1 MKKLLLFTVALLC
14 AVSMW
19 ADDPI
24 IEGPW
29 TLMDFKATSCAKN
42 QNDSMCYNDANAKPW
57 PSWYACTTDQ
67 YGTGFHYIGN
77 SPNYTKMGFFAIF
90 KSESAVPSYSSMT
103 LTWKYKFYSQSK
115 EHFSTVCLHALPDEY
130 DSISSLKV
138 PFTNRYDQ
146 LQPAVVPPM
155 LGWFYNDS
163 YSDNM
168 KGSGQKTATFTFDN
182 INGDTTQTKSWY
194 LLMSYMI
201 GADDQMIYTSLDER
215 GTFKSDDIDTTWTYR
230 KIVTFDA
237 NGGTGNMDDTLMFD
251 DRAKLPRYTFTRE
264 GYMFQG
270 WALSPDGEVVY
281 VDQDFITA
289 TAEDKGPQTL
299 YAVWTKWGEGATEGP
314 WTQLEWNYAV
324 RSTEDQDH
332 NIKFTEMNGEQWP
345 GTVSAIHDNI
355 YGIGFRYEGSS
366 PDNSLMGI
374 FSTYM
379 TSITVPSYARVE
391 LKWRYF
397 PNSMST
403 KHHSATCL
411 YGPADSYEELTN
423 MDVDFTNH
431 YTDKSG
437 EDSLL
442 TPPLLNEYQ
451 DGQTLMNICYYTFD
465 SDNRDGSEE
474 LTQTR
479 YMMMTYVIG
488 SGAGKNGL
496 YEHGAFDNDY
506 VEPTWTYR
514 KIVTFDANGSFGTM
528 ENQNIDDSGKLSPN
542 AFTRE
547 GYMFQGWAL
556 TPDGSVVYAD
566 RAEITATA
574 EDKGPQ
580 TLYAVWTKWEDGE
593 QEGPWTQME
602 WKYSV
607 GSTEDQDQNIK
618 FTEMNGELWSGTVK
632 GWNDEDGIGLRFEGV
647 SGDNSKQGIFST
659 YMNTTSAPAY
669 TRVNLTWTFQLG
681 SKSNKYHSSTCL
693 YGLMDSYDEL
703 KNLDVDFTNQFTDKT
718 GEDYLLAPA
727 FVNKHQDGAAYYS
740 DDYTI
745 SIDCDNRDGSEQKD
759 YTRYMM
765 MTYVIGSGAGKSGL
779 YEWGAFKSIHID
791 TTWTYRKVITFD
803 ANGGFGTMENQI
815 IDDSGELSPNAFT
828 RAGYVFTGWATEQ
841 NGPVVY
847 VDKESI
853 TVTEES
859 KGPMTLYAKWKSI
872 QSVDIPDPF
881 IGYHL
886 WAEGIVLEI
895 ESPHDSIEINLYI
908 LDVEGHDHLVSGK
921 TYTWEDMGH
930 NDCYVE
936 VKGIPVDRIP
946 LVDANITRMYDDQGK
961 YHIFGY
967 AVDALGNRYS
977 FHKDYYPETKGDT
990 IEVAVSKSMNLEYDG
1005 QWHLSG
1011 DNRVYQMMLTFN
1023 SGMDSLVGH
1032 YTLDNIDTTLSYVYK
1047 MRNSML
1053 SIRQADIDITET
1065 GDTLTISAYLAAS
1078 DSNVYHFN
1086 GFYTAPKP
1094 LIKDTIIATNLYIDT
1109 DNLYGISGIFQ
1120 AEASNQNYV
1129 VKLSL
1134 STESDDIYG
1143 THTIGLTTGNS
1154 GVIIDNS
1161 TAQAKYLPIYE
1172 ATITVLPTE
1181 FGTVIIGSALCN
1193 GNIEYNFHL
1202 SYYVPAKTRD
1212 ANLDMQHLSLE
1223 QGIGTWTLSGFS
1235 DDSTQFVSLDF
1246 NNYEIAGLYDI
1257 VHMSPN
1263 ESYIMTD
1270 IKWQNGK
1277 AVSYNY
1283 YQLIDADLAAAWDD
1297 EEGVASVIG
1306 TIRAKDREDI
1316 PEFIVSLSNSPS
1328 KPQGIEET
1336 IFKSSNPQIF
1346 KFIKDGH
1353 LFILRDGK
1361 LYNAQGVLVESRK

>member
-1 MKKLLLFTVALLC
+1 
-14 AVSMW
+14 
-19 ADDPI
+19 
-24 IEGPW
+24 
-29 TLMDFKATSCAKN
+29 
-42 QNDSMCYNDANAKPW
+42 
-57 PSWYACTTDQ
+57 
-67 YGTGFHYIGN
+67 
-77 SPNYTKMGFFAIF
+77 
-90 KSESAVPSYSSMT
+90 
-103 LTWKYKFYSQSK
+103 
-115 EHFSTVCLHALPDEY
+115 
-130 DSISSLKV
+130 
-138 PFTNRYDQ
+138 
-146 LQPAVVPPM
+146 
-155 LGWFYNDS
+155 
-163 YSDNM
+163 
-168 KGSGQKTATFTFDN
+168 
-182 INGDTTQTKSWY
+182 
-194 LLMSYMI
+194 
-201 GADDQMIYTSLDER
+201 
-215 GTFKSDDIDTTWTYR
+215 
-230 KIVTFDA
+230 
-237 NGGTGNMDDTLMFD
+237 
-251 DRAKLPRYTFTRE
+251 
-264 GYMFQG
+264 
-270 WALSPDGEVVY
+270 
-281 VDQDFITA
+281 
-289 TAEDKGPQTL
+289 
-299 YAVWTKWGEGATEGP
+299 
-314 WTQLEWNYAV
+314 
-324 RSTEDQDH
+324 
-332 NIKFTEMNGEQWP
+332 
-345 GTVSAIHDNI
+345 
-355 YGIGFRYEGSS
+355 
-366 PDNSLMGI
+366 
-374 FSTYM
+374 
-379 TSITVPSYARVE
+379 
-391 LKWRYF
+391 
-397 PNSMST
+397 
-403 KHHSATCL
+403 
-411 YGPADSYEELTN
+411 
-423 MDVDFTNH
+423 
-431 YTDKSG
+431 
-437 EDSLL
+437 
-442 TPPLLNEYQ
+442 
-451 DGQTLMNICYYTFD
+451 
-465 SDNRDGSEE
+465 
-474 LTQTR
+474 
-479 YMMMTYVIG
+479 
-488 SGAGKNGL
+488 
-496 YEHGAFDNDY
+496 
-506 VEPTWTYR
+506 
-514 KIVTFDANGSFGTM
+514 
-528 ENQNIDDSGKLSPN
+528 
-542 AFTRE
+542 
-547 GYMFQGWAL
+547 
-556 TPDGSVVYAD
+556 
-566 RAEITATA
+566 
-574 EDKGPQ
+574 
-580 TLYAVWTKWEDGE
+580 
-593 QEGPWTQME
+593 
-602 WKYSV
+602 
-607 GSTEDQDQNIK
+607 
-618 FTEMNGELWSGTVK
+618 
-632 GWNDEDGIGLRFEGV
+632 
-647 SGDNSKQGIFST
+647 
-659 YMNTTSAPAY
+659 
-669 TRVNLTWTFQLG
+669 
-681 SKSNKYHSSTCL
+681 
-693 YGLMDSYDEL
+693 MDSYDEL

-727 FVNKHQDGAAYYS
+727 FVNKHQDGEAYYS
-740 DDYTI
+740 DDYSI
-745 SIDCDNRDGSEQKD
+745 SIDCDNRDGSDQKD
-759 YTRYMM
+759 FTRYMM
-765 MTYVIGSGAGKSGL
+765 MTHVMACEYVESGV
-779 YEWGAFKSIHID
+779 YEWGAFKSINID
-791 TTWTYRKVITFD
+791 TTWTYRKVIIFD

-815 IDDSGELSPNAFT
+815 IDDSGELSPYAFT
-828 RAGYVFTGWATEQ
+828 RMGYVFTGWATEQ

-990 IEVAVSKSMNLEYDG
+990 IEVAVTKSMNLEYDG

-1023 SGMDSLVGH
+1023 SGIESLAGH
-1032 YTLDNIDTTLSYVYK
+1032 YTKDNIDTTLSYVYK

-1161 TAQAKYLPIYE
+1161 TARATYLYIYAAE
-1172 ATITVLPTE
+1172 LTVLPTE

-1193 GNIEYNFHL
+1193 GNIEYDFHL
-1202 SYYVPAKTRD
+1202 SYNVPAKTRD

-1223 QGIGTWTLSGFS
+1223 QGVGTWTLFGFS

-1277 AVSYNY
+1277 AVSYNH

-1316 PEFIVSLSNSPS
+1316 PEFIVNLSNSPS
-1328 KPQGIEET
+1328 KPQGLEESISISDGHWHKVLHDGVIFIE
-1336 IFKSSNPQIF
+1336 
-1346 KFIKDGH
+1346 KDGKI
-1353 LFILRDGK
+1353 F
-1361 LYNAQGVLVESRK
+1361 NVLGQPVR

>member
-1 MKKLLLFTVALLC
+1 MKKILLCIVALVC

-29 TLMDFKATSCAKN
+29 TLIDFKPTSCAKN
-42 QNDSMCYNDANAKPW
+42 QNDSMCYNDANAEPW
-57 PSWYACTTDQ
+57 PGWYACTTDQ
-67 YGTGFHYIGN
+67 YGTGFHYQGN
-77 SPNYTKMGFFAIF
+77 SPDYTKMGFFAIF
-90 KSESAVPSYSSMT
+90 KSEMAMPSYSSMT
-103 LTWKYKFYSQSK
+103 LTWKYTFYSQSK
-115 EHFSTVCLHALPDEY
+115 KHYSTVCLHTLPDEY

-163 YSDNM
+163 YSGNM
-168 KGSGQKTATFTFDN
+168 KGSGQKTAAFTFDN
-182 INGDTTQTKSWY
+182 INGNTTQTKSWY

-201 GADDQMIYTSLDER
+201 GSDDQMINTSLDER
-215 GTFKSDDIDTTWTYR
+215 GTFKSDDIDTVWTYR
-230 KIVTFDA
+230 KIVIFDA
-237 NGGTGNMDDTLMFD
+237 NGGTGTMENQNIDNSG
-251 DRAKLPRYTFTRE
+251 KLSPKAFTRD
-264 GYMFQG
+264 GYIFQG
-270 WALSPDGEVVY
+270 WATEPNGPVVY

-299 YAVWTKWGEGATEGP
+299 YAVWVKWGEGAEEGP

-345 GTVSAIHDNI
+345 GTISAIHDNI

-366 PDNSLMGI
+366 PDNSLLGI

-379 TSITVPSYARVE
+379 TSITVPSYARAE

-465 SDNRDGSEE
+465 CDNRDGSEE

-488 SGAGKNGL
+488 SGAGKSGL
-496 YEHGAFDNDY
+496 YEHGAFDSDN
-506 VEPTWTYR
+506 VETTWTYR
-514 KIVTFDANGSFGTM
+514 KIVTFDANGGFGTM
-528 ENQNIDDSGKLSPN
+528 ENQNIDNSGK
-542 AFTRE
+542 
-547 GYMFQGWAL
+547 
-556 TPDGSVVYAD
+556 
-566 RAEITATA
+566 
-574 EDKGPQ
+574 
-580 TLYAVWTKWEDGE
+580 
-593 QEGPWTQME
+593 
-602 WKYSV
+602 
-607 GSTEDQDQNIK
+607 
-618 FTEMNGELWSGTVK
+618 
-632 GWNDEDGIGLRFEGV
+632 
-647 SGDNSKQGIFST
+647 
-659 YMNTTSAPAY
+659 
-669 TRVNLTWTFQLG
+669 
-681 SKSNKYHSSTCL
+681 
-693 YGLMDSYDEL
+693 
-703 KNLDVDFTNQFTDKT
+703 
-718 GEDYLLAPA
+718 
-727 FVNKHQDGAAYYS
+727 
-740 DDYTI
+740 
-745 SIDCDNRDGSEQKD
+745 
-759 YTRYMM
+759 
-765 MTYVIGSGAGKSGL
+765 
-779 YEWGAFKSIHID
+779 
-791 TTWTYRKVITFD
+791 
-803 ANGGFGTMENQI
+803 
-815 IDDSGELSPNAFT
+815 LSPNAFT

-881 IGYHL
+881 IGWHL
-886 WAEGIVLEI
+886 HAKGIILEI
-895 ESPHDSIEINLYI
+895 ESPHDSIVINLYI
-908 LDVEGHDHLVSGK
+908 LDVEGHDNLVSGK

-930 NDCYVE
+930 DDCFVE
-936 VKGIPVDRIP
+936 LKGIPVDRIP

-961 YHIFGY
+961 YHMFGY

-990 IEVAVSKSMNLEYDG
+990 IEVAVTKSMNLEYDG

-1032 YTLDNIDTTLSYVYK
+1032 YTKDNIDTTLSYVYK

-1161 TAQAKYLPIYE
+1161 TARATYLYIYAAE
-1172 ATITVLPTE
+1172 LTVLPTE

-1193 GNIEYNFHL
+1193 GNIEYDFHL
-1202 SYYVPAKTRD
+1202 SYNVPAKTRD

-1223 QGIGTWTLSGFS
+1223 QGVGTWTLFGFS

-1277 AVSYNY
+1277 AVSYNH

-1316 PEFIVSLSNSPS
+1316 PEFIVNLSNSPS
-1328 KPQGIEET
+1328 KPQGLEESISISDGHWHKVLHDGVLFIE
-1336 IFKSSNPQIF
+1336 
-1346 KFIKDGH
+1346 KDGKI
-1353 LFILRDGK
+1353 F
-1361 LYNAQGVLVESRK
+1361 NVLGQPVR

>member
-1 MKKLLLFTVALLC
+1 MRKILLCIVALVC

-42 QNDSMCYNDANAKPW
+42 QNDSMCYNDANAEPW
-57 PSWYACTTDQ
+57 PGWYACTTDQ
-67 YGTGFHYIGN
+67 YGTGFHYQGN
-77 SPNYTKMGFFAIF
+77 SPDYTKMGFFAIF
-90 KSESAVPSYSSMT
+90 KSEMAMPSYSSMT
-103 LTWKYKFYSQSK
+103 LTWKYTFYSQSK
-115 EHFSTVCLHALPDEY
+115 KHYSTVCLHTLPDEY

-182 INGDTTQTKSWY
+182 INGNTTQTKSWY

-201 GADDQMIYTSLDER
+201 GADDQMINTSLDER
-215 GTFKSDDIDTTWTYR
+215 GTFKSNDIDTIWTYR
-230 KIVTFDA
+230 KIVIFDA
-237 NGGTGNMDDTLMFD
+237 NGGTGTMENQSIDNSG
-251 DRAKLPRYTFTRE
+251 KLSPKAFTRD
-264 GYMFQG
+264 GYIFQG
-270 WALSPDGEVVY
+270 WATEPTGPVVY
-281 VDQDFITA
+281 WDQEFITA

-299 YAVWTKWGEGATEGP
+299 YAVWVKWGEGAEEGP

-345 GTVSAIHDNI
+345 GTVK
-355 YGIGFRYEGSS
+355 GIDDGNGLGFRYEGSS
-366 PDNSLMGI
+366 PDNSLLGI
-374 FSTYM
+374 FSTYVA
-379 TSITVPSYARVE
+379 TFTVPSYAHAAMTW
-391 LKWRYF
+391 KF
-397 PNSMST
+397 TQNSMST
-403 KHHSATCL
+403 KHHSSTCL
-411 YGPADSYEELTN
+411 YVMTDSYDELTN
-423 MDVDFTNH
+423 LDVDFTNH
-431 YTDKSG
+431 HIDKSG
-437 EDSLL
+437 EDYLIAPAL
-442 TPPLLNEYQ
+442 VNEYQ
-451 DGQTLMNICYYTFD
+451 DGYNFLDFRYYRFD
-465 SDNRDGSEE
+465 CDNLAGSEE

-479 YMMMTYVIG
+479 YMLMTYVIG
-488 SGAGKNGL
+488 SGAGKSGL
-496 YEHGAFDNDY
+496 YEHGAFDNVY
-506 VEPTWTYR
+506 FETIWTYR
-514 KIVTFDANGSFGTM
+514 KIVTFDANGGTGNM
-528 ENQNIDDSGKLSPN
+528 DTLTFDSRTKLPPY
-542 AFTRE
+542 AFTRD
-547 GYMFQGWAL
+547 GYVFQGWA
-556 TPDGSVVYAD
+556 TEQNGPVVYLD
-566 RAEITATA
+566 QDFINATSK
-574 EDKGPQ
+574 DKGPQ

-607 GSTEDQDQNIK
+607 GSTEDQDQNVK
-618 FTEMNGELWSGTVK
+618 FTEMNGELWSGTVQ

-703 KNLDVDFTNQFTDKT
+703 KNLDVDFTNHFTDKT
-718 GEDYLLAPA
+718 GKDYLLAPA
-727 FVNKHQDGAAYYS
+727 FVNKHQDGEAYYS
-740 DDYTI
+740 DDYSI
-745 SIDCDNRDGSEQKD
+745 SIDCDNRDGSDQKD
-759 YTRYMM
+759 FTRYMM
-765 MTYVIGSGAGKSGL
+765 MTHVMACEYVESGV
-779 YEWGAFKSIHID
+779 YEWGAFKSINID

-828 RAGYVFTGWATEQ
+828 RTGYVFTGWALSPSDTI
-841 NGPVVY
+841 VY
-847 VDKESI
+847 IDKESI
-853 TVTEES
+853 TVDAES

-990 IEVAVSKSMNLEYDG
+990 IEVAVTKSMNLEYDG

-1032 YTLDNIDTTLSYVYK
+1032 YTMDNIDTTLSYVYK

-1181 FGTVIIGSALCN
+1181 FGTVIFGSALCY
-1193 GNIEYNFHL
+1193 GNIE
-1202 SYYVPAKTRD
+1202 
-1212 ANLDMQHLSLE
+1212 
-1223 QGIGTWTLSGFS
+1223 
-1235 DDSTQFVSLDF
+1235 
-1246 NNYEIAGLYDI
+1246 
-1257 VHMSPN
+1257 
-1263 ESYIMTD
+1263 
-1270 IKWQNGK
+1270 
-1277 AVSYNY
+1277 
-1283 YQLIDADLAAAWDD
+1283 
-1297 EEGVASVIG
+1297 
-1306 TIRAKDREDI
+1306 
-1316 PEFIVSLSNSPS
+1316 
-1328 KPQGIEET
+1328 
-1336 IFKSSNPQIF
+1336 
-1346 KFIKDGH
+1346 
-1353 LFILRDGK
+1353 
-1361 LYNAQGVLVESRK
+1361 

>member
-1 MKKLLLFTVALLC
+1 
-14 AVSMW
+14 
-19 ADDPI
+19 
-24 IEGPW
+24 
-29 TLMDFKATSCAKN
+29 
-42 QNDSMCYNDANAKPW
+42 
-57 PSWYACTTDQ
+57 
-67 YGTGFHYIGN
+67 
-77 SPNYTKMGFFAIF
+77 
-90 KSESAVPSYSSMT
+90 
-103 LTWKYKFYSQSK
+103 
-115 EHFSTVCLHALPDEY
+115 
-130 DSISSLKV
+130 
-138 PFTNRYDQ
+138 
-146 LQPAVVPPM
+146 
-155 LGWFYNDS
+155 
-163 YSDNM
+163 M

-182 INGDTTQTKSWY
+182 INGNTTQTKSWY

-201 GADDQMIYTSLDER
+201 GSDDQMIYTSLDER
-215 GTFKSDDIDTTWTYR
+215 GTFKSNDIDTVWTYR
-230 KIVTFDA
+230 KIVIFDA
-237 NGGTGNMDDTLMFD
+237 NGGTGTMENQNIDNSG
-251 DRAKLPRYTFTRE
+251 KLSPKAFTRD
-264 GYMFQG
+264 GYIFQG
-270 WALSPDGEVVY
+270 WATEPNGSVVY
-281 VDQDFITA
+281 WDQNIITA

-299 YAVWTKWGEGATEGP
+299 YAVWVKWGEGVEEGP

-345 GTVSAIHDNI
+345 GTVK
-355 YGIGFRYEGSS
+355 GIDDGNGLGFRYEGSS
-366 PDNSLMGI
+366 PDNSLLGI
-374 FSTYM
+374 FSTYVA
-379 TSITVPSYARVE
+379 TFTVPSYAHGE
-391 LKWRYF
+391 MTWKF
-397 PNSMST
+397 HQNSMST
-403 KHHSATCL
+403 KHHSSTCL
-411 YGPADSYEELTN
+411 YVMTDSYDELTN

-431 YTDKSG
+431 HIDKSG
-437 EDSLL
+437 EDYLIAPAL
-442 TPPLLNEYQ
+442 VNEYQ
-451 DGQTLMNICYYTFD
+451 DGYNFLDFHYYRFD
-465 SDNRDGSEE
+465 CDNLAGSEE

-479 YMMMTYVIG
+479 YMLMTYVIG
-488 SGAGKNGL
+488 SGAGKSGL
-496 YEHGAFDNDY
+496 YEHGTFDNVY
-506 VEPTWTYR
+506 FETIWTYR
-514 KIVTFDANGSFGTM
+514 KIVTFDANGGTGNM
-528 ENQNIDDSGKLSPN
+528 DTLTFDSRTKLPPY
-542 AFTRE
+542 AFTRD
-547 GYMFQGWAL
+547 GYVFQGWA
-556 TPDGSVVYAD
+556 TEQNGPVVYLD
-566 RAEITATA
+566 QDFINATSK
-574 EDKGPQ
+574 DKGPQ

-607 GSTEDQDQNIK
+607 RSTEDQDQNIK
-618 FTEMNGELWSGTVK
+618 FTEMNGELWSGTVQ

-703 KNLDVDFTNQFTDKT
+703 KNLDVDFTNHFTDKT
-718 GEDYLLAPA
+718 GKDYLLAPA
-727 FVNKHQDGAAYYS
+727 FVNKNQDGAAYYS
-740 DDYTI
+740 DDYSI

-765 MTYVIGSGAGKSGL
+765 MTHVMACEYVESGV
-779 YEWGAFKSIHID
+779 YEWGAFKSINID

-803 ANGGFGTMENQI
+803 ANGGFGTMENQN
-815 IDDSGELSPNAFT
+815 IDDSGKLLPNAFT
-828 RAGYVFTGWATEQ
+828 RTGYVFTGWALSPSDTI
-841 NGPVVY
+841 VY
-847 VDKESI
+847 IDKESI

-921 TYTWEDMGH
+921 TYIWEDMGH
-930 NDCYVE
+930 DDCYVT

-990 IEVAVSKSMNLEYDG
+990 IEVAVTKSMNLEYDG

-1032 YTLDNIDTTLSYVYK
+1032 YTMDNIDTTLSYVYK

-1161 TAQAKYLPIYE
+1161 TARATYLYIYE

-1193 GNIEYNFHL
+1193 GNIEYDFHL
-1202 SYYVPAKTRD
+1202 SYNVPAKTRD

-1223 QGIGTWTLSGFS
+1223 QGVGTWTLSGFS

-1277 AVSYNY
+1277 AVSYSY
-1283 YQLIDADLAAAWDD
+1283 YQLIDADLTAAWDD

-1316 PEFIVSLSNSPS
+1316 PEFIVNLSNSPS
-1328 KPQGIEET
+1328 KPQGLEESISISDGHWHKVLHDGVIFIE
-1336 IFKSSNPQIF
+1336 
-1346 KFIKDGH
+1346 KDGKI
-1353 LFILRDGK
+1353 F
-1361 LYNAQGVLVESRK
+1361 NVLGQPVR